1 MTDNELLLALSNM
14 MDKKLE
20 PIHGRLDSME
30 GRLDRMEVRLDSME
44 GRLDRVEVRLDGVE
58 VRLDKMEGR
67 LDKMEGRL
75 DKLESEVS
83 ALHVGQLEMKK
94 DIKQMDK
101 KVSDTYQL
109 ALEAWGQ
116 STENRVWLSNKVTV

>member
-1 MTDNELLLALSNM
+1 MTDNELLLALSGM

-30 GRLDRMEVRLDSME
+30 GRLDGMDSRLDSME
-44 GRLDRVEVRLDGVE
+44 GHLES
-58 VRLDKMEGR
+58 MEGR
-67 LDKMEGRL
+67 LDGMEGRL

-101 KVSDTYQL
+101 KVSETYRL
-109 ALEAWGQ
+109 ALDAWGQ
-116 STENRVWLSNKVTV
+116 STENRAWLSDKVTV

>member
-20 PIHGRLDSME
+20 PIHGRLNS
-30 GRLDRMEVRLDSME
+30 
-44 GRLDRVEVRLDGVE
+44 
-58 VRLDKMEGR
+58 
-67 LDKMEGRL
+67 MEGRL

-101 KVSDTYQL
+101 KVSDIISL
-109 ALEAWGQ
+109 H
-116 STENRVWLSNKVTV
+116 